1 MIERNLSLKN
11 VPRRLSS
18 FAADGESRSVPK
30 YELLKRALLDYIS
43 ELPPEREFLPYEK
56 ELAGE
61 FGVSRCTVTKALEK
75 LRRGGYIETS
85 KKSGSRIIRRSLP
98 KPEEYREPMQNIAFL
113 FANNEESTA
122 RTTDFRWQPTECGPS
137 HTTCAKTTGRR
148 GAIPKPSPPPSNS
161 AASASPPSGPAGTTA
176 NSAGG
181 GTCRLFRPAGSR

>member
-1 MIERNLSLKN
+1 MIERNLPLKN

-122 RTTDFRWQPTECGPS
+122 RTTDFRWQLLDETERYFAADGVRTVAYNLRENDWQAWRDPE
-137 HTTCAKTTGRR
+137 TL
-148 GAIPKPSPPPSNS
+148 
-161 AASASPPSGPAGTTA
+161 AASLEQLS
-176 NSAGG
+176 
-181 GTCRLFRPAGSR
+181 LIHI

>member
-1 MIERNLSLKN
+1 MIERNLPLKN

-75 LRRGGYIETS
+75 LRHGGYIETS

-122 RTTDFRWQPTECGPS
+122 RTTDFRWQL
-137 HTTCAKTTGRR
+137 RR
-148 GAIPKPSPPPSNS
+148 RRS
-161 AASASPPSGPAGTTA
+161 ADRRIQPARKRLAGVARSRNPRRLPRTA
-176 NSAGG
+176 RHPLR
-181 GTCRLFRPAGSR
+181 RLPAR